1 MRIKLVLLI
10 VTLFITTH
18 LFAQQDFP
26 FADEIRSF
34 KKQDSLHFPPSNG
47 ILFIGSSSIRKWTD
61 LEQRF
66 VGKPIIRRG
75 VGGCELGQVLDYY
88 TPYILFPYHPRKI
101 FIYAGENDIASGKT
115 PEYVAQEFSKL
126 WILIRQKL
134 PSADIYFMSIKQGI
148 ARAKYNNG
156 VNKANALIEAYLK
169 HKPHSLFIDMN
180 ADIYKSG
187 TNLPDS
193 SLFQSD
199 YIHLNSIGYDK
210 WQEEIQAYVN

>member
-1 MRIKLVLLI
+1 MKAKLFLLLLSLTFASQ
-10 VTLFITTH
+10 V
-18 LFAQQDFP
+18 FAQQGFP
-26 FADEIRSF
+26 FADEIRAF
-34 KKQDSLHFPPSNG
+34 KHQDSLHFPPKNG

-66 VGKPIIRRG
+66 AGKPIIRRG